1 MVQCSQSPVRR
12 HRGVRHTHVQPRK
25 RLLWG
30 YYTLTPRSGPKVVNF
45 HDAKTKTKTQ
55 YLHKCAVCGKT
66 DLTDPQME
74 FRYCSRCNGY
84 YCYCADHINNHIHI
98 Q

>member
-1 MVQCSQSPVRR
+1 M
-12 HRGVRHTHVQPRK
+12 
-25 RLLWG
+25 
-30 YYTLTPRSGPKVVNF
+30 NF
-45 HDAKTKTKTQ
+45 HDAKTQTNTPQ
-55 YLHKCAVCGKT
+55 LKCSVCGKT

-74 FRYCSRCNGY
+74 FRYCSKCNGY